1 LLPIGC
7 AAAEIGSFYGENHA
21 LWRDLQELELAIAV
35 ALQYKCSRGE
45 EALMARFT
53 IDTDQQ
59 FDRNLD
65 DLVNM
70 TGGTKAD
77 VLRRALATY
86 KYLKTEDL
94 HPGNKVSITNKDN
107 VVVKDVILP

>member
-1 LLPIGC
+1 
-7 AAAEIGSFYGENHA
+7 
-21 LWRDLQELELAIAV
+21 
-35 ALQYKCSRGE
+35 
-45 EALMARFT
+45 MARFT

-59 FDRNLD
+59 FDQNLT

-77 VLRRALATY
+77 VLRKAVATY
-86 KYLKTEDL
+86 KYLKTEDQQ
-94 HPGNKVSITNKDN
+94 PDNKISISNNAN

>member
-1 LLPIGC
+1 
-7 AAAEIGSFYGENHA
+7 
-21 LWRDLQELELAIAV
+21 
-35 ALQYKCSRGE
+35 
-45 EALMARFT
+45 MARFT

-59 FDRNLD
+59 FDQNLN

-77 VLRRALATY
+77 VLRKALATY
-86 KYLKTEDL
+86 KYLKTEDQQ
-94 HPGNKVSITNKDN
+94 PENKVSITTKDN

>member
-1 LLPIGC
+1 
-7 AAAEIGSFYGENHA
+7 
-21 LWRDLQELELAIAV
+21 
-35 ALQYKCSRGE
+35 
-45 EALMARFT
+45 MARFT

-59 FDRNLD
+59 FDQNLN

-77 VLRRALATY
+77 VLRKAVATY
-86 KYLKTEDL
+86 KYLKTEDQKAE
-94 HPGNKVSITNKDN
+94 NKVSITNKDN

>member
-1 LLPIGC
+1 
-7 AAAEIGSFYGENHA
+7 
-21 LWRDLQELELAIAV
+21 
-35 ALQYKCSRGE
+35 
-45 EALMARFT
+45 MARFT

-59 FDRNLD
+59 FDQNLN

-77 VLRRALATY
+77 VLRKALATY
-86 KYLKTEDL
+86 KYLKTEDQQ
-94 HPGNKVSITNKDN
+94 PQNKVSITTKDN

>member
-1 LLPIGC
+1 MQHKG
-7 AAAEIGSFYGENHA
+7 
-21 LWRDLQELELAIAV
+21 D
-35 ALQYKCSRGE
+35 
-45 EALMARFT
+45 LMARFT

-59 FDRNLD
+59 FDQNLT

-77 VLRRALATY
+77 VLRKALATY
-86 KYLKTEDL
+86 KYLKTEDQQ
-94 HPGNKVSITNKDN
+94 PQNKVSITNSDN

>member
-1 LLPIGC
+1 
-7 AAAEIGSFYGENHA
+7 
-21 LWRDLQELELAIAV
+21 
-35 ALQYKCSRGE
+35 
-45 EALMARFT
+45 MARFT

-59 FDRNLD
+59 FDQNLN

-77 VLRRALATY
+77 VLRKAVATY
-86 KYLKTEDL
+86 KYLKTEDQKS
-94 HPGNKVSITNKDN
+94 GNKVSITNKDN

>member
-1 LLPIGC
+1 
-7 AAAEIGSFYGENHA
+7 
-21 LWRDLQELELAIAV
+21 
-35 ALQYKCSRGE
+35 
-45 EALMARFT
+45 MARFT

-77 VLRRALATY
+77 VLRKAVATY
-86 KYLKTEDL
+86 KYLKTEDQQ
-94 HPGNKVSITNKDN
+94 PQNKVSITNKEN
-107 VVVKDVILP
+107 VVLKDVILP

>member
-1 LLPIGC
+1 
-7 AAAEIGSFYGENHA
+7 
-21 LWRDLQELELAIAV
+21 
-35 ALQYKCSRGE
+35 
-45 EALMARFT
+45 MARFT

-59 FDRNLD
+59 FDQNLN

-77 VLRRALATY
+77 VLRKALATY
-86 KYLKTEDL
+86 KYLKTEDQQ
-94 HPGNKVSITNKDN
+94 NKVSITNKDN

>member
-1 LLPIGC
+1 
-7 AAAEIGSFYGENHA
+7 
-21 LWRDLQELELAIAV
+21 
-35 ALQYKCSRGE
+35 
-45 EALMARFT
+45 MARFT

-59 FDRNLD
+59 FDQNLN

-77 VLRRALATY
+77 VLRKAVATY
-86 KYLKTEDL
+86 KYLKTEDQQ
-94 HPGNKVSITNKDN
+94 PENKVSITNKDN

>member
-1 LLPIGC
+1 
-7 AAAEIGSFYGENHA
+7 
-21 LWRDLQELELAIAV
+21 
-35 ALQYKCSRGE
+35 
-45 EALMARFT
+45 MARFT

-59 FDRNLD
+59 FDQNLN

-86 KYLKTEDL
+86 KYLKTEDQQ
-94 HPGNKVSITNKDN
+94 PENKVSITNKDN
-107 VVVKDVILP
+107 AVVKDVILP

>member
-1 LLPIGC
+1 V
-7 AAAEIGSFYGENHA
+7 Y
-21 LWRDLQELELAIAV
+21 
-35 ALQYKCSRGE
+35 E
-45 EALMARFT
+45 EVPMARFT

-59 FDRNLD
+59 FDQNLN

-77 VLRRALATY
+77 VLRKALATY
-86 KYLKTEDL
+86 KYLKTEDQQ
-94 HPGNKVSITNKDN
+94 PENKVSITTKDN

>member
-1 LLPIGC
+1 M
-7 AAAEIGSFYGENHA
+7 S
-21 LWRDLQELELAIAV
+21 
-35 ALQYKCSRGE
+35 
-45 EALMARFT
+45 RFT

-59 FDRNLD
+59 FDQNLT

-77 VLRRALATY
+77 VLRKALATY
-86 KYLKTEDL
+86 KCLKTEDQQSQ
-94 HPGNKVSITNKDN
+94 NKVSITNKDN

>member
-1 LLPIGC
+1 
-7 AAAEIGSFYGENHA
+7 
-21 LWRDLQELELAIAV
+21 
-35 ALQYKCSRGE
+35 
-45 EALMARFT
+45 MARFT

-59 FDRNLD
+59 FDQNLN

-77 VLRRALATY
+77 VLRKAVATY
-86 KYLKTEDL
+86 KYLKTEDQQ
-94 HPGNKVSITNKDN
+94 PQNKVSITNKDN